1 MKKDQKTLQDHFI
14 VSQNLIWIGGVIMLS
29 SILFQHT
36 SFFWIPWILGFLIMI
51 ASVVY
56 SARYFKCPHCGTK
69 LDPRRKVPNY
79 CLNCGKSL
87 YEEYISD
94 RY

>member
-29 SILFQHT
+29 SILIQHT
-36 SFFWIPWILGFLIMI
+36 SLFWIPWILGFLIMI

-79 CLNCGKSL
+79 CPNCGKSL